1 MAAHGKK
8 FISIVSAHEGDAGDA
23 TALEKILDVYHAP
36 IVQPFL
42 AKSNGVIKNMDA
54 GTIGR
59 ASVFLGGG
67 RHKTDDEIDYA
78 VGFSKIKKIGEMVVR
93 NEPLFIVHAR
103 TEHSLNSVMPL
114 LEKAI
119 EVR

>member
-1 MAAHGKK
+1 LCA
-8 FISIVSAHEGDAGDA
+8 
-23 TALEKILDVYHAP
+23 EKTVASETKRRHKEY
-36 IVQPFL
+36 
-42 AKSNGVIKNMDA
+42 
-54 GTIGR
+54 GR
-59 ASVFLGGG
+59 RDHWPRFGFLGGG

-93 NEPLFIVHAR
+93 NEPLFFVHAR